1 MLGLSV
7 PLLSATTGALGFQLA
22 TSSPARAASG
32 GTLRV
37 GQIVPAGSIEPA
49 KIADGGGITVLSQVA
64 ENLVL
69 SAPDLTAQPLLALSW
84 APNDDGS
91 VWTFKLRPGV
101 KFHDGRVMNAGD
113 VVATFDRLTDPEVG
127 SNALSAFTGVL
138 SKGGTRKVDDLT
150 VEFHLDAPNGSFP
163 FTVSTDNYNA
173 VILPGQAVPP
183 AISRRR

>member
-1 MLGLSV
+1 MKRNHRLLDLLRKGRSPLENHLIDGFVDGRVSRREFLRHGSVLGLSV

-69 SAPDLTAQPLLALSW
+69 SAPDLTAQPLLALELG
-84 APNDDGS
+84 P
-91 VWTFKLRPGV
+91 
-101 KFHDGRVMNAGD
+101 
-113 VVATFDRLTDPEVG
+113 
-127 SNALSAFTGVL
+127 
-138 SKGGTRKVDDLT
+138 
-150 VEFHLDAPNGSFP
+150 
-163 FTVSTDNYNA
+163 
-173 VILPGQAVPP
+173 
-183 AISRRR
+183 